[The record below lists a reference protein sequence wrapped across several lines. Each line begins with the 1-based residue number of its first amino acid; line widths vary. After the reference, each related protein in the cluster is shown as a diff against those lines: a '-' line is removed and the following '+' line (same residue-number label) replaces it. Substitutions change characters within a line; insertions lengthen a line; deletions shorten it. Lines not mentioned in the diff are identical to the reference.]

1 MGDSYKGNA
10 DGTSLS
16 GAYGLWWSYPSAG
29 GPAGNL
35 SSHGLM
41 CIVNG
46 NFYASL
52 DASMRAV
59 TDMRAPIFYDY
70 NNTGYYLDPASTT
83 SLRTVGDWRSD
94 SSSWTGDFSGKIQ
107 YHANHWYI
115 QGADLLIFRNSG
127 GSNVWSVNQSG
138 SATAS
143 ADYRAPIFYDS
154 GNTAYYTDPASTSR
168 LYSIFLQNVIDFP
181 TSSGAS
187 SSRGSPSYNIY
198 QEAGAWTHPYPDLCI
213 GFHTGLSFGANPSYQ
228 GMRFFTD
235 YDLGTLVFQVN
246 GSSNYLYKYYWMYT
260 NTTGFYSDT
269 NGAHFTPNTGSSYG
283 SWQIQGSRNGWRGIH
298 FFDGG
303 GTPHLMLDGSGNGG
317 MYYESAGRWASYYSY
332 GNNSWGFG
340 SSTTSGSYI
349 IYATGAIYSTGNIVA
364 YSDARKKE
372 NVVTIDN
379 ALNKVDNLRGV
390 YYNRIDDETK
400 KRQVGVIAQEINEVL
415 PEVVTYAEDVDE
427 FGVSYGNITGLLIEA
442 IKEQNKKM
450 NAMQETI
457 NSLLAKLE
465 NK

>member
-1 MGDSYKGNA
+1 MGS
-10 DGTSLS
+10 SL
-16 GAYGLWWSYPSAG
+16 
-29 GPAGNL
+29 
-35 SSHGLM
+35 
-41 CIVNG
+41 
-46 NFYASL
+46 
-52 DASMRAV
+52 
-59 TDMRAPIFYDY
+59 
-70 NNTGYYLDPASTT
+70 
-83 SLRTVGDWRSD
+83 
-94 SSSWTGDFSGKIQ
+94 
-107 YHANHWYI
+107 
-115 QGADLLIFRNSG
+115 
-127 GSNVWSVNQSG
+127 
-138 SATAS
+138 
-143 ADYRAPIFYDS
+143 RAPIFYDS
-154 GNTAYYTDPASTSR
+154 NNTAYYTDPAGTSR
-168 LYSIFLQNVIDFP
+168 LYSILLQNVIDFP

-283 SWQIQGSRNGWRGIH
+283 SWQIQGSRNGWRGIQ
-298 FFDGG
+298 FFEGG
-303 GTPHLMLDGSGNGG
+303 NVPHLMFDGSANGG
-317 MYYESAGRWASYYSY
+317 IYYETGGRWAQYYHYSNVCQSINTSTSSSSY
-332 GNNSWGFG
+332 GLYVN
-340 SSTTSGSYI
+340 
-349 IYATGAIYSTGNIVA
+349 GAIYSTGNIVA

-400 KRQVGVIAQEINEVL
+400 KRQVGVIAQEINEIL